1 MYEIYQTETFEKV
14 AKKFFKKHRNLISK
28 FIQVNE
34 QLEQN
39 PFHNSLKTH
48 KLSGNLSEFYA
59 CSLTFEY
66 RIVMIIEIKNETITL
81 INIGSHDEVYK
92 KG

>member
-14 AKKFFKKHRNLISK
+14 AKKFFKKHKNLISK
-28 FIQVNE
+28 FVKVNE

-66 RIVMIIEIKNETITL
+66 RIVMIIEIKDEEITL

>member
-1 MYEIYQTETFEKV
+1 MYEIYQTQTFEKV
-14 AKKFFKKHRNLISK
+14 AKKFFKKHKELISK
-28 FIQVNE
+28 FIKINE
-34 QLEQN
+34 QLRKN

-66 RIVMIIEIKNETITL
+66 RIVMIIEIKDEEITL

>member
-1 MYEIYQTETFEKV
+1 MYEIYQTQTFAKV
-14 AKKFFKKHRNLISK
+14 VKKFFKKHKNLIST
-28 FIQVNE
+28 FIKVNE

-48 KLSGNLSEFYA
+48 KLNGNLSEFYA

-66 RIVMIIEIKNETITL
+66 RIVMIIEIKDEEITL